1 MHPCR
6 GTQSRW
12 SQYLRLGTAGSHR
25 PGWGLGC
32 QVLAPRTP
40 RLLSCPVPAD
50 MSSGEVALYVL
61 ALLSSCEDPQHVQ
74 ALGCTVNLLRILQQ
88 KTDEEMASLG
98 TPGGEGGP
106 GVPGEASPSSAPHQL
121 APLGFA
127 EAKGVPKTT
136 LYSVSLDALGL
147 CLTGTSGYQ
156 VASVALAKQV
166 LSRTNNLSVGKGPL
180 QPRRVPSAGK
190 APFPTA
196 LPWRAWQ

>member
-1 MHPCR
+1 
-6 GTQSRW
+6 
-12 SQYLRLGTAGSHR
+12 
-25 PGWGLGC
+25 
-32 QVLAPRTP
+32 
-40 RLLSCPVPAD
+40 

-61 ALLSSCEDPQHVQ
+61 ALLSSCQKPQHVQ
-74 ALGCTVNLLRILQQ
+74 ALGRTVNLLRILQQ

-127 EAKGVPKTT
+127 EAMGVPKTT
-136 LYSVSLDALGL
+136 LYSLSLDALGL

-156 VASVALAKQV
+156 VASVVLAKKV
-166 LSRTNNLSVGKGPL
+166 LSRTNNLSVGKGPRW
-180 QPRRVPSAGK
+180 PRCVPSAGK

-196 LPWRAWQ
+196 LPQRAWQ